1 MNLSDVAGIVF
12 IVIGLLCVLP
22 TVYLSPIF
30 LLVSGGFIA
39 AGIVLIITAGNM
51 CRAAEDVTPG
61 KDKLYATIQLPEEP
75 KDSVVVTKATRA
87 PSLSMIP
94 AA

>member
-22 TVYLSPIF
+22 AVYLSAIF
-30 LLVSGGFIA
+30 LLVSGGLIA

-61 KDKLYATIQLPEEP
+61 KDRLYATIQLPEEP

>member
-12 IVIGLLCVLP
+12 IIIGLLCVIP

-30 LLVSGGFIA
+30 LVVSGGFIA
-39 AGIVLIITAGNM
+39 AGIVLMITAGNM
-51 CRAAEDVTPG
+51 CRAPEDVTSG
-61 KDKLYATIQLPEEP
+61 KNQLYATIQLPEEP
-75 KDSVVVTKATRA
+75 VDKVVVTEATRT
-87 PSLSMIP
+87 PSLSHIP